1 MIFYHLNFKFLYVED
16 VTWGLCGDWRCRCNL
31 FWSCWVFEIQI
42 LPVIMFLFWDECSE
56 DARSSIPFL
65 RPLLSPRLE
74 FCFSWK
80 TAIEIAGVML
90 TRLSEINYFKA
101 GTLAI
106 DFFYLGRF
114 LSLTQSNGFSTT
126 KLRLLL
132 KFQLFTCNAPSYTVN
147 CIS

>member
-1 MIFYHLNFKFLYVED
+1 MSFSTDIKSTSSSYRKLKFRTTTFQTWNNRTALLFWYECVED
-16 VTWGLCGDWRCRCNL
+16 T
-31 FWSCWVFEIQI
+31 
-42 LPVIMFLFWDECSE
+42 
-56 DARSSIPFL
+56 RSSIPFL

-101 GTLAI
+101 GPLMI
-106 DFFYLGRF
+106 DFFNSGRF

-126 KLRLLL
+126 KLRLLF
-132 KFQLFTCNAPSYTVN
+132 KFQLFTYSKLYSLLY
-147 CIS
+147 CIVYCM